1 MACSA
6 QRDMDCSSRGGYDGA
21 MVTLSR
27 RDVLRLVTTSG
38 FVACAPALAAPAFA
52 RGPAPTPTA
61 TSRPTPMPTQ
71 TPPAPQGSPSRPAIN
86 TRLIPR
92 TQEPIPTVGLGTW
105 QAFDVDP
112 AARAPLV
119 EVMRQFLAAGGRVI
133 DSSPMYGRAEATVG
147 DVLADLGAIGAP
159 FLATKV
165 WTRGKREGIAEMER
179 SRQRMRAER
188 IERSETGGG
197 DPAGLAGGAGGSAP
211 RGIDLM
217 QIHNLLDWQT
227 HLPVLREMKQAGKI
241 RYLGVTHYSH
251 GELPQ
256 IERMMRSEALDFI
269 QIPYNLAD
277 RAVEARVLPAAA
289 DTGTA
294 VLVMRPFEEGALFR
308 QVKGKPLPGWAA
320 DLDCTSWAQI
330 FLKFI
335 IGHPAVTCPIPAT
348 ADPKHLA
355 DNIQAGF
362 GRLPDAAQRRAMIA
376 VLDK

>member
-1 MACSA
+1 M
-6 QRDMDCSSRGGYDGA
+6 RRL
-21 MVTLSR
+21 TR
-27 RDVLRLVTTSG
+27 RDVLRLTAASG
-38 FVACAPALAAPAFA
+38 IVACTPRLVAAAPTSTSAA
-52 RGPAPTPTA
+52 SKPT
-61 TSRPTPMPTQ
+61 M
-71 TPPAPQGSPSRPAIN
+71 N
-86 TRLIPR
+86 TRTIPR
-92 TQEPIPTVGLGTW
+92 TKEAIPTVGLGTW
-105 QAFDVDP
+105 QAFDVD
-112 AARAPLV
+112 AAGRAPLV
-119 EVMRQFLAAGGRVI
+119 EVVKQFFAAGGRVI
-133 DSSPMYGRAEATVG
+133 DSSPMYGRAEQVVG
-147 DVLADLGAIGAP
+147 DVLGDLGAADTP

-165 WTRGKREGIAEMER
+165 WTRGKREGVAQMAQ
-179 SRQRMRAER
+179 SRRRMSAGRA
-188 IERSETGGG
+188 
-197 DPAGLAGGAGGSAP
+197 

-227 HLPVLREMKQAGKI
+227 HLPVLREMKQSGAI

-256 IERMMRSEALDFI
+256 IEKLMRSEALDFI

-308 QVKGKPLPGWAA
+308 RVRGKALPGWAA
-320 DLDCTSWAQI
+320 ELDCTSWAQI

-355 DNIQAGF
+355 DNIKAGY

-376 VLDK
+376 ALES

>member
-1 MACSA
+1 MA
-6 QRDMDCSSRGGYDGA
+6 
-21 MVTLSR
+21 TLSR
-27 RDVLRLVTTSG
+27 RDVLRLATTSG
-38 FVACAPALAAPAFA
+38 IVACAPALAAPALA
-52 RGPAPTPTA
+52 RVPALAVTP
-61 TSRPTPMPTQ
+61 SRPTMPTQ
-71 TPPAPQGSPSRPAIN
+71 PPAPGAQSRPAMN
-86 TRLIPR
+86 TRPIPR
-92 TQEPIPTVGLGTW
+92 TKEPLPTVGLGTW
-105 QAFDVDP
+105 QAFDVD
-112 AARAPLV
+112 AGARGPQV
-119 EVMRQFLAAGGRVI
+119 EVMRQFLAAGGRVV
-133 DSSPMYGRAEATVG
+133 DSSPMYGRAESVVG
-147 DVLADLGAIGAP
+147 DVLADLGAIGTP

-165 WTRGKREGIAEMER
+165 WTRGKSQGIAEMER
-179 SRQRMRAER
+179 SRQRMCGER
-188 IERSETGGG
+188 IERSEKGGG
-197 DPAGLAGGAGGSAP
+197 APAGLAGGAGGSAP

-308 QVKGKPLPGWAA
+308 QVKGKPLPPWAA
-320 DLDCTSWAQI
+320 ELDCTSWAQM

-348 ADPKHLA
+348 ADPRHLA

-376 VLDK
+376 AFEK

>member
-1 MACSA
+1 MA
-6 QRDMDCSSRGGYDGA
+6 
-21 MVTLSR
+21 TLSR
-27 RDVLRLVTTSG
+27 RDVLRLATASG
-38 FVACAPALAAPAFA
+38 IVACAPALAAPAFA
-52 RGPAPTPTA
+52 RGPAPAPTA
-61 TSRPTPMPTQ
+61 TSRSTPMPTQ
-71 TPPAPQGSPSRPAIN
+71 PPPAPQGAQNRPAMN
-86 TRLIPR
+86 TRPIPR
-92 TQEPIPTVGLGTW
+92 TKEPIPTVGLGTW

-112 AARAPLV
+112 SARAPLV

-133 DSSPMYGRAEATVG
+133 DSSPMYGRAEGIVG
-147 DVLADLGAIGAP
+147 DVLADLGAIDTP

-179 SRQRMRAER
+179 SRQRMCAER
-188 IERSETGGG
+188 VSRSEMGSG
-197 DPAGLAGGAGGSAP
+197 GLAGGAGGKAP

-227 HLPVLREMKQAGKI
+227 HLPVLREMKQAGRI
-241 RYLGVTHYSH
+241 RYLGATHYSH

-320 DLDCTSWAQI
+320 ELDCTSWAQF

-376 VLDK
+376 ALEK